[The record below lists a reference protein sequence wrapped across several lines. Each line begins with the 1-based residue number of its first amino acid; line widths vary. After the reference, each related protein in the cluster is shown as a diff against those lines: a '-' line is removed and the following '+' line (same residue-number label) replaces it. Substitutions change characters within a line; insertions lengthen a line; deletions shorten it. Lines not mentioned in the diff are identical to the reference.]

1 MKILIS
7 ILTLFSYHCC
17 FASDT
22 AIDAVCKAYKNDVD
36 RKKCYLELSP
46 PNRNLL
52 IAEESL
58 SNSTSFERLSNEEL
72 DSTFNVI
79 KMSFIG
85 SHSKNNIK
93 KRLETAMKL
102 YDTPLTIEYYNRCA
116 SVLVAMR
123 QQSGHSEMDIL
134 DYMIKMHSAESVF
147 NFPTGAAFAST
158 SMN

>member
-1 MKILIS
+1 VKILIS
-7 ILTLFSYHCC
+7 ILMLFSYQYC
-17 FASDT
+17 FASDK
-22 AIDAVCKAYKNDVD
+22 AIDTVCKAYKNDSD

-46 PNRNLL
+46 PKRNSL
-52 IAEESL
+52 IVEES
-58 SNSTSFERLSNEEL
+58 SSDSTNFERLSNEEL

-79 KMSFIG
+79 KMSFTG
-85 SHSKNNIK
+85 SHSKHNIK

-123 QQSGHSEMDIL
+123 QKSGHSEMDIL
-134 DYMIKMHSAESVF
+134 DYMIKMHSAESGF
-147 NFPTGAAFAST
+147 NFPTGAAFALT